1 MSQKP
6 VIYLGNLNVV
16 RDSHRV
22 HLLILDDDPDLYFY
36 VIPIG
41 LNGKKYRKLFRIG
54 SIVNRVVF
62 GCKFKLLLVLNTHS
76 RRIVSR
82 T

>member
-22 HLLILDDDPDLYFY
+22 HLLILHDDPDLYDPSQNFSTRQM
-36 VIPIG
+36 G
-41 LNGKKYRKLFRIG
+41 LNEKIEKNIG
-54 SIVNRVVF
+54 EAQ
-62 GCKFKLLLVLNTHS
+62 FKDISNAYEVP
-76 RRIVSR
+76 
-82 T
+82 